1 MGRRTESTCAGGPR
15 DYAVVIFDRYLSE
28 VKFFVE
34 RPDLLPLSLVATGA
48 GIGGVVGLAL
58 VAVIFL
64 VFGRRTP
71 VPAAGKVKVKFAGG
85 ASPMSGKAGP
95 AANPP
100 TTYRAGINMPESLS
114 GDVGDVPP
122 AKEAAPKE
130 SPTKNVPLVKSPT
143 KEVSAKETT
152 AKETPAKETG
162 ANETPATEKSVK
174 ATPTKEMPA
183 KETPRSP
190 EPATSPASSTP
201 STPSTEGFEVV
212 SPSAAAVDDV
222 EFAGVSKR
230 RAGRT
235 RKE

>member
-1 MGRRTESTCAGGPR
+1 MVT
-15 DYAVVIFDRYLSE
+15 FDRYLSE
-28 VKFFVE
+28 IKFFVE

-48 GIGGVVGLAL
+48 GIGGAVGLAL
-58 VAVIFL
+58 MAIVFL
-64 VFGRRTP
+64 VIGRRAP
-71 VPAAGKVKVKFAGG
+71 APAAGKAKVKFAGG
-85 ASPMSGKAGP
+85 APPTPGKAGQ

-114 GDVGDVPP
+114 GAAGETPP

-130 SPTKNVPLVKSPT
+130 SPAKSVPLVKSP
-143 KEVSAKETT
+143 
-152 AKETPAKETG
+152 AKETPAKETPRSP
-162 ANETPATEKSVK
+162 AKEAPRSPATE
-174 ATPTKEMPA
+174 TTA

-190 EPATSPASSTP
+190 ATETPAKEAPRSPAAEPATSPAGSTP

-212 SPSAAAVDDV
+212 SPSAAGVDDV